1 MKKLLAAIA
10 IIAVVATVF
19 AAGVLSTTTPLT
31 TWRTYNANTALEF
44 QVGTINM
51 YQSNAGLSTNAF
63 ATAFNAVPA
72 VFVTPLNATTNVT
85 STMIGYCATNIVGVI
100 PGLTTTSNFV
110 YAAGNTNTYSLQYIA
125 IGQP

>member
-31 TWRTYNANTALEF
+31 SWRTYNANTALEF

-51 YQSNAGLSTNAF
+51 YQSNTGLSTNAF

-85 STMIGYCATNIVGVI
+85 GTMIGYCATNIVGVI
-100 PGLTTTSNFV
+100 PGLTTPSNFV

>member
-31 TWRTYNANTALEF
+31 SWRTYNANTALEF

>member
-31 TWRTYNANTALEF
+31 TWRAYNATTALEF

>member
-31 TWRTYNANTALEF
+31 SWRTYNANTALEF

-85 STMIGYCATNIVGVI
+85 GTMIGYCATNIVGVI